1 MTQRMVCAAVLALAL
16 ASPAAAEP
24 ATRLAQARSD
34 VLPPHEILT
43 ILRST
48 ALSPI
53 GRPVRRGDTY
63 VLRAIDEDY
72 GDELRVV
79 VDARNGEIL
88 SMTPADGGARTAA
101 PGAGIGPAGPMP
113 PGAYRSGPPSIIY
126 EEGPPPGYGR
136 PPGAIAPP
144 PPGRYS
150 SAPPTGPSAAPPTIP
165 PSVSGAT
172 GSTPPSEPQ
181 DFAAPGNDAG
191 PLPAP
196 PERFPQRA
204 APPPAAKPAPPPRRA
219 AAAPTSSTP
228 PSSTPLPKPRPG
240 GSVTQVAPPQAD
252 AAPLPP
258 PIPLSPPG
266 QDVPH

>member
-1 MTQRMVCAAVLALAL
+1 MVCAAVLALAL
-16 ASPAAAEP
+16 ASPAAAESSM
-24 ATRLAQARSD
+24 RLAQARSD

-48 ALSPI
+48 ALNPI

-72 GDELRVV
+72 GDEVRVV

-88 SMTPADGGARTAA
+88 SMTPAAGGARTAS
-101 PGAGIGPAGPMP
+101 PGAGIGSAEPMP
-113 PGAYRSGPPSIIY
+113 PGAYRSGPPIIY

-136 PPGAIAPP
+136 PPAMIPGAIPAP

-150 SAPPTGPSAAPPTIP
+150 SAPPTAPGAPLGVPVAPGTSASA
-165 PSVSGAT
+165 
-172 GSTPPSEPQ
+172 PPSESQ
-181 DFAAPGNDAG
+181 GLVAPGNDAG

-219 AAAPTSSTP
+219 AAAPPSSAP
-228 PSSTPLPKPRPG
+228 SSSSTPLPKPRPG
-240 GSVTQVAPPQAD
+240 GSVTQAAPPQAD

-258 PIPLSPPG
+258 PIPLNPPG
-266 QDVPH
+266 RDEVPH